1 MSKEELFQHELESL
15 YRVVGRA
22 TGYWANYYLRSVR
35 KNGAVLH
42 AKTAL
47 SKIDTTQGGFQTLI
61 EVGRPELSMEYS
73 VLKPEFKSLFT
84 EIEINEAKRRLSTVP
99 EYAWR
104 KEVEADQNFSGEIV
118 DNSIFTEGAKKQVTV
133 NSYER
138 CPKARQACL
147 DKHGYSC
154 KVCGFSFLEVYGEI
168 GKGFIH
174 VHHIKPLAG
183 ISENYEVKPTKDLVP
198 VCPNCHAMLHTKS
211 PPLSIDELK
220 SIMVKSEG

>member
-1 MSKEELFQHELESL
+1 M
-15 YRVVGRA
+15 
-22 TGYWANYYLRSVR
+22 
-35 KNGAVLH
+35 
-42 AKTAL
+42 
-47 SKIDTTQGGFQTLI
+47 
-61 EVGRPELSMEYS
+61 
-73 VLKPEFKSLFT
+73 
-84 EIEINEAKRRLSTVP
+84 
-99 EYAWR
+99 
-104 KEVEADQNFSGEIV
+104 
-118 DNSIFTEGAKKQVTV
+118 FTEGAKKQVTV